1 MWVIPRQ
8 IANFFN
14 RWPEK
19 ATLTLFVFVLAT
31 DKDMYFVAGVLMSL
45 SLVHGGAAPQFL
57 SKRMYQWISQ
67 GYSDVRSTVELADV
81 LPGTEIYT
89 QLHGINDSRD
99 MTDSQLGLDDMCGFL
114 EVAGCTF
121 PVRELTDK
129 NKIISACV
137 QFHLVDRVHS
147 CMERYVV
154 NNSLTCLHAVC
165 LQDKMK
171 TE

>member
-1 MWVIPRQ
+1 
-8 IANFFN
+8 
-14 RWPEK
+14 
-19 ATLTLFVFVLAT
+19 
-31 DKDMYFVAGVLMSL
+31 
-45 SLVHGGAAPQFL
+45 
-57 SKRMYQWISQ
+57 
-67 GYSDVRSTVELADV
+67 
-81 LPGTEIYT
+81 
-89 QLHGINDSRD
+89 

-171 TE
+171 IRVKDNSSQCSGTVYRMIKTSIATFFALGLHAMMVNCCFQGHRS